1 MPGFLDPKAYIFDL
15 DGTLI
20 DSLGVWDKVDEIL
33 ASEIARVDYSDL
45 DLPRFREISLAQN
58 SQKASPYEAFCGEL
72 GKRLGSDLS
81 AAEVHARRYAI
92 SRRLL
97 KETMRLKPGAADLL
111 KLLKS
116 AGKRLVLATTTRR
129 ANVDIYCDINPVIR
143 SET

>member
-72 GKRLGSDLS
+72 ESVSAQTFPRLKFTHGVTPS
-81 AAEVHARRYAI
+81 AAGFLRR
-92 SRRLL
+92 RC
-97 KETMRLKPGAADLL
+97 G
-111 KLLKS
+111 
-116 AGKRLVLATTTRR
+116 
-129 ANVDIYCDINPVIR
+129 
-143 SET
+143 

>member
-58 SQKASPYEAFCGEL
+58 SQKASPYEAFCGADRKHTPADSEGPKSESL
-72 GKRLGSDLS
+72 RG
-81 AAEVHARRYAI
+81 
-92 SRRLL
+92 LL
-97 KETMRLKPGAADLL
+97 
-111 KLLKS
+111 
-116 AGKRLVLATTTRR
+116 RR
-129 ANVDIYCDINPVIR
+129 ARKASRLRPFR
-143 SET
+143 G

>member
-58 SQKASPYEAFCGEL
+58 SESLRGLLRRARKAS
-72 GKRLGSDLS
+72 RLRPFRG
-81 AAEVHARRYAI
+81 
-92 SRRLL
+92 
-97 KETMRLKPGAADLL
+97 
-111 KLLKS
+111 
-116 AGKRLVLATTTRR
+116 
-129 ANVDIYCDINPVIR
+129 
-143 SET
+143 